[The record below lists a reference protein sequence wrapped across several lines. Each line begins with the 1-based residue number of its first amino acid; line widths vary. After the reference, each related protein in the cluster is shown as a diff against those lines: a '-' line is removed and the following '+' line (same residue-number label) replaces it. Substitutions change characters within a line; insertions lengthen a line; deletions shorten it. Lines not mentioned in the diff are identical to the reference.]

1 MSEESNELSAGL
13 QQGISGN
20 PAQPMTR
27 REMRLREAQMADDR
41 LASELERQMSGLRP
55 VSQEISL
62 PEVVAEIPAPVEEP
76 VVMRR
81 DRSNRPPLAEP
92 LPTFATTSELPD
104 PVAAEA
110 NTPIA
115 GVPSIEQP
123 AAVQKPVITEPPAT
137 TAALPAPISL
147 IAQTSTPVPPKPTVK
162 VRLKHKRR
170 STQPQIVAPKVTKR
184 RGAQIFSM
192 VAMAFVAG
200 LAIATSVPANAL
212 LSPEDIAL
220 QSEQARLSALP
231 YGDGQTVE
239 GTGEIESAGRDGISV
254 TAAQVAPTM
263 GAFSV
268 KRLSVNVP
276 VSSNG
281 IQWPVREVKISSPY
295 GDRMLW
301 GRYNFHTGLD
311 FDPAYGTPIYSV
323 ADGIVSLVENPG
335 PTCGVAVFIEHN
347 VDGDKF
353 TSVYCHMV
361 VDSPTVKAGDTV
373 SKGDQIGNI
382 GSTGLTTGPHVHLE
396 IRVND
401 IPVDPYA
408 FLVQHA
414 GKASNETRT

>member
-1 MSEESNELSAGL
+1 MSEDSNELSAGL
-13 QQGISGN
+13 QQGVSGDS
-20 PAQPMTR
+20 AQPMTR

-41 LASELERQMSGLRP
+41 LASELERQMIGLRP
-55 VSQEISL
+55 TSQEISI
-62 PEVVAEIPAPVEEP
+62 PEVSFEVPAEAVEP

-92 LPTFATTSELPD
+92 VLTAPELSD

-115 GVPSIEQP
+115 GVPSVEQP
-123 AAVQKPVITEPPAT
+123 AAVQKPVIAEPPAT
-137 TAALPAPISL
+137 IATLPAPISL
-147 IAQTSTPVPPKPTVK
+147 IAQTSTPVPPKPVVK
-162 VRLKHKRR
+162 VRLMHKRR
-170 STQPQIVAPKVTKR
+170 ATQPQIVAPKVTKR

-212 LSPEDIAL
+212 LSPQDVAL
-220 QSEQARLSALP
+220 QAEQARLSALP
-231 YGDGQTVE
+231 YGDGQSVE

-347 VDGDKF
+347 VDGNKF

-373 SKGDQIGNI
+373 SKGDLIGNI
-382 GSTGLTTGPHVHLE
+382 GLTGITSGPHLHLE

-401 IPVDPYA
+401 MPIDPYA

-414 GKASNETRT
+414 GHASNETRT

>member
-13 QQGISGN
+13 QQGISGD

-41 LASELERQMSGLRP
+41 LASELERQMTGLRP

-62 PEVVAEIPAPVEEP
+62 PEVVAEIPAPAEEP

-81 DRSNRPPLAEP
+81 DRSNRPPLAES
-92 LPTFATTSELPD
+92 LPTFATAPQLSD

-123 AAVQKPVITEPPAT
+123 AAVQKSTITEHPTT

-147 IAQTSTPVPPKPTVK
+147 IAQTSTPLPPKPTVK

-170 STQPQIVAPKVTKR
+170 SSQPQIVAPKVTKR

-239 GTGEIESAGRDGISV
+239 GTGEIESAGRDGVSV
-254 TAAQVAPTM
+254 TAAQAAPTL

-347 VDGDKF
+347 VDGNKF

-373 SKGDQIGNI
+373 SKGDLIGNI
-382 GSTGLTTGPHVHLE
+382 GLTGITSGPHLHLE

-414 GKASNETRT
+414 GRASNETRT